1 MDGYDHSKSGPPV
14 ADPDRSAE
22 SSRRSSEAA
31 ATGAAP
37 GLRAMP
43 VDDTAF
49 HEANR
54 YDGDGK
60 SRRAAPWPFLVRRL
74 G

>member
-1 MDGYDHSKSGPPV
+1 MDGYDHSKSGPPA
-14 ADPDRSAE
+14 ADPDPSAK

-37 GLRAMP
+37 GQRAMP
-43 VDDTAF
+43 VDDRAF

-60 SRRAAPWPFLVRRL
+60 SQRAAPWPLLVRRL

>member
-1 MDGYDHSKSGPPV
+1 MDGYDHSKSGPPG
-14 ADPDRSAE
+14 ADPDPSAE

-37 GLRAMP
+37 SLRAMP
-43 VDDTAF
+43 VGETAF
-49 HEANR
+49 HEANHCG
-54 YDGDGK
+54 GDGK
-60 SRRAAPWPFLVRRL
+60 SGRAAPWPFLVRRL

>member
-14 ADPDRSAE
+14 ADSDQSAD
-22 SSRRSSEAA
+22 SSRRSPEAA

-37 GLRAMP
+37 GPRAMP

-49 HEANR
+49 HDANHC
-54 YDGDGK
+54 DGDGK
-60 SRRAAPWPFLVRRL
+60 SRRPAPWPFLVRRL